1 MKKLCEELESHRSS
15 EGGSRNELIIKY
27 VRGIPTIVS
36 KNNRP
41 KTRDVNF
48 F

>member
-1 MKKLCEELESHRSS
+1 MKKLCEELEPRRSS
-15 EGGSRNELIIKY
+15 KEGSGNELIIKY

-36 KNNRP
+36 KNDRP